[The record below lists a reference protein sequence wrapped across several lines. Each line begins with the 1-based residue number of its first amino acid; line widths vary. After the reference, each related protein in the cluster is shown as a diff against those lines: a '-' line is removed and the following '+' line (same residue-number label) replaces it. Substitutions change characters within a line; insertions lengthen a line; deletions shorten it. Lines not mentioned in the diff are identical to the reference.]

1 MKLST
6 RNQLPG
12 TVVSIKNGIVTAEV
26 IVRLDGGQEV
36 ASVITMGSVE
46 SLGLQPGSRVAVLI
60 KATEVMVATLD

>member
-46 SLGLQPGSRVAVLI
+46 SLGLRPGSRVAVLV